1 MELVSVTVRHAV
13 RYEYKC
19 SILDRHEST
28 LLYWPQGSACQVFVS
43 GPTVHNSNTVLYF
56 CTDFVIE
63 TSHYFIQSQFVNK
76 NHGIRHSEGACNIN
90 HGIASISTL
99 MLAGLHKQSL
109 LLCFK

>member
-1 MELVSVTVRHAV
+1 MNTNVPYWIDINQHFQA
-13 RYEYKC
+13 
-19 SILDRHEST
+19 
-28 LLYWPQGSACQVFVS
+28 LLATGFCMSVFVS

-63 TSHYFIQSQFVNK
+63 TSHNFIQSQFVNK

-99 MLAGLHKQSL
+99 IIAGLHNQSL